1 VDNIASSCNLSFF
14 KGLRKRID
22 VHNDNNDNA
31 SRLTQTKTD
40 SAAIF
45 LLSSAYITLDS
56 KLGLKSTGRC
66 AICVKSVNTPD
77 FNEMKQYVQD
87 FLNSANSNKT
97 DFEIS
102 FHTVVDSYGY
112 LWVILNGKAIE
123 DIVAAINAV
132 GDTINEKGFSNQLLA
147 AMFEFTNGY
156 NTQYLIYN
164 YKLDKFYPFVPTGG
178 VARGGGG
185 QQTRNNEEEMKIMA
199 AIANEIPFEKDLS
212 FWYPIWNLPF

>member
-1 VDNIASSCNLSFF
+1 LSFF
-14 KGLRKRID
+14 KRLRKRID
-22 VHNDNNDNA
+22 DHDNNNA
-31 SRLTQTKTD
+31 GKLTQTKTD

-45 LLSSAYITLDS
+45 LLSSTCVILEN
-56 KLGLKSTGRC
+56 KLGSKSTGRC

-112 LWVILNGKAIE
+112 LWIILNGKAIE
-123 DIVAAINAV
+123 DIVAAINATS
-132 GDTINEKGFSNQLLA
+132 DTINEKGFSNQLLA
-147 AMFEFTNGY
+147 AIFEFTNGY

-178 VARGGGG
+178 G
-185 QQTRNNEEEMKIMA
+185 QQTRNNEEEMKVMA

>member
-1 VDNIASSCNLSFF
+1 MSFF

-22 VHNDNNDNA
+22 DHDDA
-31 SRLTQTKTD
+31 HKLTQTKTD

-45 LLSSAYITLDS
+45 LLSSAYITLEN
-56 KLGLKSTGRC
+56 KLGSKSTGRC

-102 FHTVVDSYGY
+102 FQTVVDSYGY
-112 LWVILNGKAIE
+112 LWIILNGKAIE
-123 DIVAAINAV
+123 DTVAAINATS
-132 GDTINEKGFSNQLLA
+132 DTINEKGFSKQLLA
-147 AMFEFTNGY
+147 AIFEFTNGY

-164 YKLDKFYPFVPTGG
+164 YKLDKFYPFVPRGG
-178 VARGGGG
+178 GARGGG